1 MKLGKAMALFLDI
14 ENEEY
19 SDEEKATAIY
29 HVMNMITHM
38 SINKDAM
45 IKAIKW
51 LWHRHYEWVIPE
63 DEFKEG
69 ITK

>member
-51 LWHRHYEWVIPE
+51 L
-63 DEFKEG
+63 
-69 ITK
+69 